1 MVTATAL
8 LTCSEAVYGD
18 LREPRRLCEGE
29 YSLADLVRRCA
40 VCAIAEAGLSLNC
53 THTTQT
59 ATSPR
64 RGHRPEPSS
73 RERLPEDSCAGML
86 RKNGIQWV
94 RVCTFGSALLPL
106 LKRSARAGAE
116 LTEATNRVS
125 QRLARAV
132 EKERSQFV
140 VAAPNEGKTSRKP

>member
-1 MVTATAL
+1 M
-8 LTCSEAVYGD
+8 
-18 LREPRRLCEGE
+18 P
-29 YSLADLVRRCA
+29 
-40 VCAIAEAGLSLNC
+40 
-53 THTTQT
+53 
-59 ATSPR
+59 
-64 RGHRPEPSS
+64 
-73 RERLPEDSCAGML
+73 RERLPEDSCAGMV

>member
-1 MVTATAL
+1 MRG
-8 LTCSEAVYGD
+8 YGD
-18 LREPRRLCEGE
+18 SVNGDGCARESTLSRA
-29 YSLADLVRRCA
+29 YSVGVR

-64 RGHRPEPSS
+64 RGHRPEPLS
-73 RERLPEDSCAGML
+73 RERLPEDSCAGMV

-94 RVCTFGSALLPL
+94 RVCTFGSGLLPR
-106 LKRSARAGAE
+106 LKRLARVDAE
-116 LTEATNRVS
+116 QTEAANRES
-125 QRLARAV
+125 QRLKSAL

-140 VAAPNEGKTSRKP
+140 VAAKSKSKTSRAA